1 MSEAA
6 PTGRLATNNLAW
18 PLTRFAVPRMVAPL
32 LNCTGPVAEEGVAVS
47 VSVTVPP
54 YADGFGVEVSTVDV
68 IITTVWTIVAEL
80 PGK

>member
-1 MSEAA
+1 
-6 PTGRLATNNLAW
+6 
-18 PLTRFAVPRMVAPL
+18 
-32 LNCTGPVAEEGVAVS
+32 
-47 VSVTVPP
+47 VPP